1 MCNCITYTISF
12 DLDSSIELGSLPN
25 GSQQFLESLSAGSS
39 STCKNQYRNICVGS
53 SQRQSDSEC
62 AGDTSAGAFPGGVL
76 TQVASQAVTVSPAN
90 NNSLVTVTLTTP
102 PTVPGNSILVLELNV
117 PGNPNSLWPGS
128 NAAGQTAPS
137 YISAAACGA
146 TTPVTLASLG
156 FANMHIILN
165 AAGSINVPVVSVPAS
180 GSFFPVGTTTVTST
194 ATDGAGN
201 TATCSFTVRVNDTQA
216 PVITCPAN
224 IIATTAVGSCTAPVT
239 YAVTATDN
247 CPGVTTVLTAGLASG
262 ASFPIGVTTVTHR
275 ATDAAGNITSCSFTV
290 TVLDGQLPVI
300 SVQPANRTVCTGT
313 NAAFSVTAVTS
324 PNAGGPIAYQWQ
336 QYIAGVWTNIA
347 GQTGSTLTL
356 NAVNVGMNDNS
367 YRVNVIGLCSTVSSG
382 FASLYVN
389 PLPSV
394 SLTASNP
401 PVLLPTQ
408 STSITANVN
417 PTGGTFAWFKN
428 GAALSPAVTIGTLS
442 NLTVESAGTYRTI
455 YTDLNGCV
463 NTSADLVISAEP
475 SDRLYIAP
483 NPNFGQFWVRYYNQV
498 NEQLTLTVFNS
509 NGARV
514 YQKAVT
520 TTLAYSR
527 IDVDLGIEAPGVYVV
542 ELRNSTGKLLGSKK
556 MIVSHR

>member
-1 MCNCITYTISF
+1 MI
-12 DLDSSIELGSLPN
+12 
-25 GSQQFLESLSAGSS
+25 
-39 STCKNQYRNICVGS
+39 
-53 SQRQSDSEC
+53 
-62 AGDTSAGAFPGGVL
+62 
-76 TQVASQAVTVSPAN
+76 
-90 NNSLVTVTLTTP
+90 
-102 PTVPGNSILVLELNV
+102 LELNTPDGQV
-117 PGNPNSLWPGS
+117 AGHSFFIGS
-128 NAAGQTAPS
+128 NAAAETGPS
-137 YISAAACGA
+137 YLSAADCGVNVP
-146 TTPVTLASLG
+146 TTTAAIG
-156 FANMHIILN
+156 FPNMHILLS
-165 AAGSINVPVVSVPAS
+165 AVGTVPVPGSGTVSVPAS

-201 TATCSFTVRVNDTQA
+201 TASCTFTVRVNDTQA

-224 IIATTAVGSCTAPVT
+224 ITVTTATGSCTAPVT

-247 CPGVTTVLTAGLASG
+247 CPGVTTALTAGLASG

-300 SVQPANRTVCTGT
+300 SAQPANRTVCTGT
-313 NAAFSVTAVTS
+313 NAVFSVTSSNAVS
-324 PNAGGPIAYQWQ
+324 YQWQ

-356 NAVNVGMNDNS
+356 NAVNVSMNDNS
-367 YRVNVIGLCSTVSSG
+367 YRVNVIGLCTTVSSG

-389 PLPSV
+389 PLPTV

-408 STSITANVN
+408 STSIVANVN

-442 NLTVESAGTYRTI
+442 NLTVENAGTYRTI

-475 SDRLYIAP
+475 SDRLYVAP

-556 MIVSHR
+556 IIVSHR